1 MNRRVRLAFGV
12 SALTVAVACAPR
24 ERPAADSPLDRA
36 SETLE
41 ADTRALCAFGPRV
54 TGSDACAR
62 AEEWAAARFR
72 DAGVA
77 VRLEPWAWPGAPS
90 GPATPRNV
98 VAEIPGRDR
107 PGEIVLLAAHL
118 DTVAGSPGAN
128 DDAVNAALVLGVARA
143 IRAAGPARR
152 SLRFVLF
159 TGEEEK
165 LLGSR
170 AYVKAHASELGA
182 HVLAVVYDLG
192 SARTQGFYLNGRKQ
206 ELRALFMRALSARGA
221 WRSLFGLYTLWEG
234 ADSFSFVEAGVPA
247 LTAYQDLRPYQ
258 AVHHS
263 VKDTVETV
271 DFAASRVNATL
282 AAALVNGVADDP
294 EPALHRMTPGETAA
308 LLERHG
314 FGKSPPA
321 VSVSARPTVLP
332 GAGPA
337 RP

>member
-1 MNRRVRLAFGV
+1 MKRGVRLALGV
-12 SALTVAVACAPR
+12 SALTVAAACAPR
-24 ERPAADSPLDRA
+24 ERPAPDSPLDRA
-36 SETLE
+36 GETLA

-72 DAGVA
+72 ESGLDT
-77 VRLEPWAWPGAPS
+77 RLEAWEWPGRPPGA
-90 GPATPRNV
+90 AMPRNV

-107 PGEIVLLAAHL
+107 PREIVLLAAHL

-128 DDAVNAALVLGVARA
+128 DDAVNAALVLGAARA

-152 SLRFVLF
+152 TLRFALF

-170 AYVKAHASELGA
+170 AYVKAHESELSA
-182 HVLAVVYDLG
+182 HVLAIAFDLG
-192 SARTQGFYLNGRKQ
+192 SGRTRGFYLNGRKE
-206 ELRALFMRALSARGA
+206 ELRALFRRALSAREA
-221 WRSLFGLYTLWEG
+221 WRSLFGLYTIWEG

-247 LTAYQDLRPYQ
+247 LTALQDLEPYR

-263 VKDTVETV
+263 ERDTVETV
-271 DFAASRVNATL
+271 DFAASRANAAL
-282 AAALVNGVADDP
+282 AAALVNGVANDP
-294 EPALHRMTPGETAA
+294 EPALSRMTRQETAA
-308 LLERHG
+308 LLARHRSG
-314 FGKSPPA
+314 EKPPA
-321 VSVSARPTVLP
+321 LSASARPTALP
-332 GAGPA
+332 SAGPA